1 MAAVDET
8 KLQAIVAQQIELAK
22 SYDGSKDG
30 PRASRAKALDYYL
43 GKMDAY
49 IPVEANRSGVVS
61 RDVADTIGWMLPD
74 IIRVFTASDR
84 MAVAEP
90 VGEED
95 LQFARQATDGM
106 NYVFWKDNKGY
117 EVIYSATWDA
127 LLVGNGIVKTY
138 YDKTPVYT
146 TSFHSGLDEDQR
158 AQLLMEDDE
167 GEAPKVLAQS
177 EKQVMD
183 VDPQTGMPVEV
194 TLYDLKIKRKKA
206 DGKFIIECIPPENFL
221 IHEDAKSTDEAPF
234 TAHWERKTRS
244 DLIAM
249 GYDKDEVFSIPEA
262 GRNETAEE
270 AARRTNS
277 GSNDASD
284 KSMELVDYYECFIKI
299 DVDDDGE
306 AELVRVCQGGGQNG
320 KLLHWETWE
329 DENPFDDIPCEPI
342 PHRWTARSVYDETAD
357 VAEIKTVLARQGLN
371 NLYATNNPQR
381 HVAGKVDNTDE
392 LVNPTFG
399 GVVYTPQ
406 GTTIT
411 DLVVPFVA
419 NHVFEAMAQ
428 QDEVIQRRTGVSRQ
442 GMALD
447 PETLQNQT
455 ATASQQQHDASYSQ
469 VEQIARNMAEWGWSK
484 VFRKL
489 LKLLIKHQG
498 PRSLMM
504 NGKAIEIDPRF
515 WNADM
520 DVTINVGLGT
530 GSRDRDLLHLQGV
543 LATQT
548 GLIDRFMAAG
558 AMEDAI
564 DMLPKIVRTMEKM
577 AESAGIRNP
586 EDFYP
591 EYTQEKVAQLK
602 QMAAQPKPDPAIEL
616 EKVKGEKEKEI
627 TAFETQAKT
636 QLEQAQMQREVEKER
651 AQMQADMIVKD
662 KELANNL
669 LIQREKMAFDA
680 AEKQKDRELQ
690 IYLKSVELNAQAQ
703 AKQQEIGAQREMH
716 GEKLAHDE
724 KSQKRQGKSKQNEM
738 LIANGKNPVPDGMEQ
753 QDIAKLFEGL
763 TKALSAPKRV
773 VRGPDGRATHVES
786 VQ

>member
-1 MAAVDET
+1 MAAVDEK
-8 KLQAIVAQQIELAK
+8 KLEAIVSQQIQLAK
-22 SYDGSKDG
+22 SHDNREREKD
-30 PRASRAKALDYYL
+30 RAKALDYYL
-43 GKMDAY
+43 GDMDKY
-49 IPVEANRSGVVS
+49 VPPEVNRSKVVS
-61 RDVADTIGWMLPD
+61 RDVADTMGWMLPG

-95 LQFARQATDGM
+95 VQFARQATDGL

-117 EVIYSATWDA
+117 EIVYSATWDA

-138 YDKTPVYT
+138 YDETPVYT
-146 TSFHSGLDEDQR
+146 TSFHTGLDENQR
-158 AQLLMEDDE
+158 AMLLFQRDKQTGEILIDE
-167 GEAPKVLAQS
+167 KGEPVANPDIEVLAQTP
-177 EKQVMD
+177 EEPKDGTPLPPDQ
-183 VDPQTGMPVEV
+183 
-194 TLYDLKIKRKKA
+194 LYELKIKRKKA
-206 DGKFIIECIPPENFL
+206 DGKFVVEAIPPEQFL
-221 IHEDAKSTDEAPF
+221 IHEDAITTDDAAF
-234 TAHWERKTRS
+234 TAHWERKMRS
-244 DLIAM
+244 DLVEM
-249 GYDKDEVFSIPEA
+249 GYDKDDVAAIPAA
-262 GRNETAEE
+262 GRNETPEE
-270 AARRTNS
+270 TARRESVSPTDS
-277 GSNDASD
+277 AD
-284 KSMELVDYYECFIKI
+284 KTTELVDYYECFIRI

-306 AELVRVCQGGGQNG
+306 AELVRVCFGGGKDG

-342 PHRWTARSVYDETAD
+342 PHRWSARSVADETMD
-357 VAEIKTVLARQGLN
+357 VQDIKTVLARQGLN
-371 NLYATNNPQR
+371 NLYATNTPQR
-381 HVAGKVDNTDE
+381 FVAGKIDNMDE
-392 LVNPTFG
+392 LINPTFG
-399 GVVYTPQ
+399 GVVTGAI
-406 GTTIT
+406 GTTVT

-447 PETLQNQT
+447 PETLQHQS
-455 ATASQQQHDASYSQ
+455 ATANQNAQDASYSQ

-489 LKLLIKHQG
+489 LKLLVKHQG

-504 NGKAIEIDPRF
+504 NGKPVQIDPRF

-558 AMEDAI
+558 ATDDAI

-602 QMAAQPKPDPAIEL
+602 QMAKQRASQPDPAIEL
-616 EKVKGEKEKEI
+616 EKVKAETAKEI
-627 TAFETQAKT
+627 EAFKVQASMQT
-636 QLEQAQMQREVEKER
+636 EQAQLQAQSQKEQMQMQREILKER
-651 AQMQADMIVKD
+651 AQMEADVQVKT
-662 KELANNL
+662 
-669 LIQREKMAFDA
+669 
-680 AEKQKDRELQ
+680 AEMQKDMQLE
-690 IYLKSVELNAQAQ
+690 
-703 AKQQEIGAQREMH
+703 AQRINFER
-716 GEKLAHDE
+716 EKLAFEASE
-724 KSQKRQGKSKQNEM
+724 KDKDRRLQLAIEQMKINAQQAAAAEANQIKREDGERNAAVKMATAKQ
-738 LIANGKNPVPDGMEQ
+738 P
-753 QDIAKLFEGL
+753 AKE
-763 TKALSAPKRV
+763 K
-773 VRGPDGRATHVES
+773 
-786 VQ
+786 

>member
-1 MAAVDET
+1 MAAVDEK
-8 KLQAIVAQQIELAK
+8 KLEAIVSQQIQLAK
-22 SYDGSKDG
+22 SHDSREREKD
-30 PRASRAKALDYYL
+30 RAKALDYYL
-43 GKMDAY
+43 GDMDKY
-49 IPVEANRSGVVS
+49 VPPEVNRSQVIS
-61 RDVADTIGWMLPD
+61 RDVADTIGKMLPS

-84 MAVAEP
+84 MAIAEP

-95 LQFARQATDGM
+95 VQFARQATDGL

-117 EVIYSATWDA
+117 ETVYSATWDA

-138 YDKTPVYT
+138 YDETPVYT
-146 TSFHSGLDEDQR
+146 TSFHTGLDEDQR
-158 AQLLMEDDE
+158 AALLQEGED
-167 GEAPKVLAQS
+167 GEAPEVLAQS
-177 EKQVMD
+177 EKPTTT
-183 VDPQTGMPVEV
+183 VDPMTGMPVEA

-206 DGKFIIECIPPENFL
+206 DGKFVVECIPPEQFL
-221 IHEDAKSTDEAPF
+221 IHEDAITTDDAAF
-234 TAHWERKTRS
+234 TAHWERKMRS
-244 DLIAM
+244 DLVEM
-249 GYDKDEVFSIPEA
+249 GYDKDEVAAIPAA
-262 GRNETAEE
+262 GRNETPEE
-270 AARRTNS
+270 TARRESVSPTDS
-277 GSNDASD
+277 AD
-284 KSMELVDYYECFIKI
+284 KTTEMVDYYECYIRI

-306 AELVRVCQGGGQNG
+306 AELVRVCFGGGKDG

-342 PHRWTARSVYDETAD
+342 PHRWSARSVADETMD
-357 VAEIKTVLARQGLN
+357 VQEIKTVLSRQGLN

-381 HVAGKVDNTDE
+381 FVTGKIDNPDE
-392 LVNPTFG
+392 LTNPTFG
-399 GVVYTPQ
+399 GIVFGATGSLIVP
-406 GTTIT
+406 
-411 DLVVPFVA
+411 LEVPFVA

-442 GMALD
+442 GMGLD

-455 ATASQQQHDASYSQ
+455 ATATNQQQDAEFSQ
-469 VEQIARNMAEWGWSK
+469 AELVARNMAEWGWSK

-489 LKLLIKHQG
+489 LKLLVKHQG

-504 NGKAIEIDPRF
+504 NGKPIQIDPRF

-558 AMEDAI
+558 AANDAI

-591 EYTQEKVAQLK
+591 EYTQEKVAELK
-602 QMAAQPKPDPAIEL
+602 RMAAQPKTDPKIEL
-616 EKVKGEKEKEI
+616 EK
-627 TAFETQAKT
+627 AKLQMQM
-636 QLEQAQMQREVEKER
+636 QLEQAKMQGAVEKEK
-651 AQMQADMIVKD
+651 AQMLADMEVK
-662 KELANNL
+662 KAEMEAEMMQEQQKL
-669 LIQREKMAFDA
+669 QFEREKMAVEA
-680 AEKQKDRELQ
+680 HQKELDRAQQWQIELMK
-690 IYLKSVELNAQAQ
+690 INAQMQ

-716 GEKLAHDE
+716 GEKLAHEE
-724 KSQKRQGKSKQNEM
+724 KTKKRDGKNKKDEM
-738 LIANGKNPVPDGMEQ
+738 LIAAGKNPMPDLEGSE
-753 QDIAKLFEGL
+753 ISKLIDGL

-773 VRGPDGRATHVES
+773 VRGPDGRATHVET
-786 VQ
+786 VK

>member
-1 MAAVDET
+1 MAAVDEK
-8 KLQAIVAQQIELAK
+8 KLEAIVSQQIQLAK
-22 SYDGSKDG
+22 SHD
-30 PRASRAKALDYYL
+30 SREREGDRSKALDYFL
-43 GKMDAY
+43 GKMDKY
-49 IPVEANRSGVVS
+49 VPPEVNRSKVVS
-61 RDVADTIGWMLPD
+61 RDTADTIGWMLPG
-74 IIRVFTASDR
+74 IMRVYTASDR

-95 LQFARQATDGM
+95 VQFARQATDGL

-117 EVIYSATWDA
+117 EIVYAATWDA

-138 YDKTPVYT
+138 YDDTPVYA

-158 AQLLMEDDE
+158 AAILQEDED
-167 GEAPKVLAQS
+167 GEAPEVLAQS
-177 EKQVMD
+177 EKPTTI
-183 VDPQTGMPVEV
+183 VDPTTGMPVEAV
-194 TLYDLKIKRKKA
+194 LYDLKIKRKKA
-206 DGKFIIECIPPENFL
+206 DGKFVVECIPPENFL
-221 IHEDAKSTDEAPF
+221 IDEDAKSTDEAAF

-249 GYDKDEVFSIPEA
+249 GYDKDDVFAIPEA
-262 GRNETAEE
+262 GRNETPEDAS
-270 AARRTNS
+270 RRELA
-277 GSNDASD
+277 GSHDASD
-284 KSMELVDYYECFIKI
+284 KSMELVDYYECFIRI

-320 KLLHWETWE
+320 KLLHWATWE

-342 PHRWTARSVYDETAD
+342 PHRWSARSIADETMD
-357 VAEIKTVLARQGLN
+357 VQDIKTVLARQGLN
-371 NLYATNNPQR
+371 NLYATNTPQR
-381 HVAGKVDNTDE
+381 FVAGKIENMDE
-392 LVNPTFG
+392 LTNPTFG
-399 GVVYTPQ
+399 GVVIGSV
-406 GTTIT
+406 GTTVT

-447 PETLQNQT
+447 PETLQHQS
-455 ATASQQQHDASYSQ
+455 ATANQNAQDASYSQ

-489 LKLLIKHQG
+489 LKLLVKHQG

-504 NGKAIEIDPRF
+504 NGKPVQIDPRF

-558 AMEDAI
+558 AADDAI

-602 QMAAQPKPDPAIEL
+602 QMAAQPKTDPKIEL
-616 EKVKGEKEKEI
+616 EKMKMQFDVEGEK
-627 TAFETQAKT
+627 AKM
-636 QLEQAQMQREVEKER
+636 AANIEKER
-651 AQMQADMIVKD
+651 AQMEADLMVKEKELENAFAIKELELEAERERMAEEARQKDLDREQQWNIELLKLSAAERAKD
-662 KELANNL
+662 K
-669 LIQREKMAFDA
+669 
-680 AEKQKDRELQ
+680 
-690 IYLKSVELNAQAQ
+690 
-703 AKQQEIGAQREMH
+703 EIGAQREMH

-724 KSQKRQGKSKQNEM
+724 KSQKRQGKTKQNEA
-738 LIANGKNPVPDGMEQ
+738 LIAAGKNPMPDGIEPDQMLKSMTDLVQ
-753 QDIAKLFEGL
+753 TLS
-763 TKALSAPKRV
+763 KAMTAPKRV
-773 VRGPDGRATHVES
+773 VRGADGRASHVET

>member
-1 MAAVDET
+1 MAAVDEK
-8 KLQAIVAQQIELAK
+8 KLEAIVSQQIQLAK
-22 SYDGSKDG
+22 SHDSREREKD
-30 PRASRAKALDYYL
+30 RAKALDYYL
-43 GKMDAY
+43 GDMDKY
-49 IPVEANRSGVVS
+49 VPPEVNRSKVVS
-61 RDVADTIGWMLPD
+61 RDVADTMGWMLPG

-95 LQFARQATDGM
+95 VPFARQATDGL

-117 EVIYSATWDA
+117 EIVYSATWDA

-138 YDKTPVYT
+138 YDETPVYT
-146 TSFHSGLDEDQR
+146 TSFHTGLDENQR
-158 AQLLMEDDE
+158 AMLLFQRDKQTGEIVIDE
-167 GEAPKVLAQS
+167 NGEPVANPDIEVLAQTP
-177 EKQVMD
+177 EEPKDGTPLPPDQ
-183 VDPQTGMPVEV
+183 
-194 TLYDLKIKRKKA
+194 LYELKIKRKKA
-206 DGKFIIECIPPENFL
+206 DGKFVVEAIPPEQFL
-221 IHEDAKSTDEAPF
+221 IHEDAITTDDAAF
-234 TAHWERKTRS
+234 TAHWDRKMRS

-249 GYDKDEVFSIPEA
+249 GYDKEDVFAIPIA
-262 GRNETAEE
+262 GRNETPEE
-270 AARRTNS
+270 TARRESVSPTES
-277 GSNDASD
+277 AD
-284 KSMELVDYYECFIKI
+284 KSTEMVDYYECFIRI

-306 AELVRVCQGGGQNG
+306 AELVRVCFGGGKDG

-342 PHRWTARSVYDETAD
+342 PHRWSARSVADETMD
-357 VAEIKTVLARQGLN
+357 VQEIKTVLSRQGLN

-381 HVAGKVDNTDE
+381 HVAGKVENPDE

-399 GVVYTPQ
+399 GIVFSAA
-406 GTTIT
+406 GTTIVP
-411 DLVVPFVA
+411 LEVPFVA

-447 PETLQNQT
+447 PETLQHQS
-455 ATASQQQHDASYSQ
+455 ATANQNAQDASYSQ

-489 LKLLIKHQG
+489 LKLLVKHQG

-504 NGKAIEIDPRF
+504 NGKPVQIDPRF

-558 AMEDAI
+558 ATDDAI

-591 EYTQEKVAQLK
+591 EYTQDKVAQLK
-602 QMAAQPKPDPAIEL
+602 EMAKQRASQPDPAIEL
-616 EKVKGEKEKEI
+616 EK
-627 TAFETQAKT
+627 AKT
-636 QLEQAQMQREVEKER
+636 ELTIASNEKIKMTELQFKQQSEQMQMEREAAKEREQAQ
-651 AQMQADMIVKD
+651 ADLIVKQA
-662 KELANNL
+662 ELQKDAAL
-669 LIQREKMAFDA
+669 EAQRIQFEREKMAFDA
-680 AEKQKDRELQ
+680 AEKDKDRRLQ
-690 IYLKSVELNAQAQ
+690 LAIEQMKINAQQAAAAEANQ
-703 AKQQEIGAQREMH
+703 IKREDGERNAAVKMATAKQPAK
-716 GEKLAHDE
+716 EK
-724 KSQKRQGKSKQNEM
+724 
-738 LIANGKNPVPDGMEQ
+738 
-753 QDIAKLFEGL
+753 
-763 TKALSAPKRV
+763 
-773 VRGPDGRATHVES
+773 
-786 VQ
+786 

>member
-1 MAAVDET
+1 MAAVDEK
-8 KLQAIVAQQIELAK
+8 KLEAIVSQQIELAK
-22 SYDGSKDG
+22 AHDKHELAGG
-30 PRASRAKALDYYL
+30 RAKALDYYL
-43 GKMDAY
+43 GKMDEY
-49 IPVEANRSGVVS
+49 IPVEVNRSKVVS
-61 RDVADTIGWMLPD
+61 RDVADTMGWMLPG

-95 LQFARQATDGM
+95 VQFARQATDGL

-117 EVIYSATWDA
+117 EIVYAATWDA

-138 YDKTPVYT
+138 YDETPVYT
-146 TSFHSGLDEDQR
+146 TSFHSGLTDDQR
-158 AQLLMEDDE
+158 AQLLMGDDE
-167 GEAPKVLAQS
+167 GEAPEVLAQS
-177 EKQVMD
+177 EKPT
-183 VDPQTGMPVEV
+183 VDPMTGEQIV
-194 TLYDLKIKRKKA
+194 LYDLKIKRKKA
-206 DGKFIIECIPPENFL
+206 DGKFVVEAIPPEQFL
-221 IHEDAKSTDEAPF
+221 IHEDAITTDDAAF

-244 DLIAM
+244 DLVAM
-249 GYDKDEVFSIPEA
+249 GYNKDDVAAIPEA
-262 GRNETAEE
+262 SRTETPEE
-270 AARRTNS
+270 AARRVFS

-284 KSMELVDYYECFIKI
+284 KSMEFVDYYECFIRI

-306 AELVRVCQGGGQNG
+306 AELVRVCFGGGKKG

-342 PHRWTARSVYDETAD
+342 PHRWAARSVADETMD

-381 HVAGKVDNTDE
+381 HVAGKIDNPDE
-392 LVNPTFG
+392 LINPTFG
-399 GVVYTPQ
+399 GVVFSSV

-447 PETLQNQT
+447 PETLQNQS
-455 ATASQQQHDASYSQ
+455 ATANQNAQDASYSQ

-489 LKLLIKHQG
+489 LKLLVKHQG

-504 NGKAIEIDPRF
+504 NGKPIQIDPRF

-558 AMEDAI
+558 AADDAI

-602 QMAAQPKPDPAIEL
+602 QMAAQPKTDPKIEL
-616 EKVKGEKEKEI
+616 EKAKIQLQMQLEQQKMQAAVEKEK
-627 TAFETQAKT
+627 
-636 QLEQAQMQREVEKER
+636 
-651 AQMQADMIVKD
+651 AQMQADLEV
-662 KELANNL
+662 
-669 LIQREKMAFDA
+669 KMAEMQASMA
-680 AEKQKDRELQ
+680 AEKQKLDFEREKLAIEAAQAEKDREQQWNIEL
-690 IYLKSVELNAQAQ
+690 LKINAQAQ
-703 AKQQEIGAQREMH
+703 AKQQEIGAQKEMH
-716 GEKLAHDE
+716 GEKLAHAE
-724 KSQKRQGKSKQNEM
+724 KSEKRQGKAKQNEL
-738 LIANGKNPVPDGMEQ
+738 LIANGKDPVGEDVETS
-753 QDIAKLFEGL
+753 KVFEAL
-763 TKALSAPKRV
+763 DALSQKLERAEATARAPKRI
-773 VRGPDGRATHVES
+773 VRDPKTGRASHVE
-786 VQ
+786 VVMN